1 MAKRRVDSRR
11 RHVGP
16 GAQAGVLPALPPD
29 FVQAARTW
37 LGDETD
43 AFLTACAQPPRLA
56 VRANALKGGLPA
68 LLRALGPTAATWP
81 SVPWWPDAL
90 LPPPGEAAHLA
101 AHPLARVG
109 ALYAQDSA
117 ALAAVAA
124 LDPQPGERVLDLCAA
139 PGGKSTAI
147 ADRMAGRGPTGVC
160 NTPLLVANDVDARR
174 ARDLEHTLER
184 WGAAGA
190 AVLALAPE
198 RLAALAPGFFD
209 RVLVDAPCSG
219 EAMFARHP
227 HAAAAWSREHVAGCA
242 ARQQLLIE
250 SAWQLVRP
258 GGVLLYATCTF
269 NPVENE
275 AVIARYLAAH
285 VGDVLED
292 AARLLGASPGRPDLL
307 MPAQAGP
314 RGHELVRMAR
324 LWPHRGPGAGHSVAL
339 IRVAGDGTA
348 QSPPPDAR
356 RLGRPVREADRS
368 GEAVVRALA
377 HAVAPGLELG
387 GRVVV
392 RGERAFLVPEAL
404 PVDLAEAA
412 QAPGLRLAERRG
424 RTWHPA
430 HALAMALQPEQARGA
445 VHLDDTAAAT
455 FLTGRPV
462 AGPGEGLMLAA
473 WHRYPLGWARA
484 RGGTLTPL
492 LPTGL
497 RTPLTSAPAVDV
509 GSV

>member
-1 MAKRRVDSRR
+1 VR
-11 RHVGP
+11 
-16 GAQAGVLPALPPD
+16 PALPHD
-29 FVQAARTW
+29 FVQAAQTW
-37 LGDETD
+37 LGDEAD
-43 AFLTACAQPPRLA
+43 AFLAACAQPPQLA

-68 LLRALGPTAATWP
+68 LLPALGPTAATWP

-90 LPPPGEAAHLA
+90 LPPPGDAAHLA
-101 AHPLARVG
+101 AHLPARVG
-109 ALYAQDSA
+109 ALYAQDPA

-147 ADRMAGRGPTGVC
+147 ADRMAGRG
-160 NTPLLVANDVDARR
+160 LLLGNDVDARR
-174 ARDLEHTLER
+174 ARDLVHTLER
-184 WGAAGA
+184 WGVANA

-198 RLAALAPGFFD
+198 RLAALAPRSFD

-227 HAAAAWSREHVAGCA
+227 HATADWSREHVDGCA
-242 ARQQLLIE
+242 ARQRSLIE
-250 SAWQLVRP
+250 TARQLVRP
-258 GGVLLYATCTF
+258 GGVLVYATCTF

-275 AVIARYLAAH
+275 EVIARYLAAH
-285 VGDVLED
+285 EADALED
-292 AARLLGASPGRPDLL
+292 AARLLGVALGQPDLL
-307 MPAQAGP
+307 TPAQAGP

-324 LWPHRGPGAGHSVAL
+324 LWPHRDLGAGHSVAL
-339 IRVAGDGTA
+339 IRVAGDGA
-348 QSPPPDAR
+348 VESPPPDAR
-356 RLGRPVREADRS
+356 RLARAAREADRS
-368 GEAVVRALA
+368 AEAAVRALA
-377 HAVAPGLELG
+377 HAVAPGLELR

-392 RGERAFLVPEAL
+392 RGERAFLVPDAL
-404 PVDLAEAA
+404 PVDLAAAA

-424 RTWHPA
+424 RTWRPA
-430 HALAMALQPEQARGA
+430 HALAMVLQPEQARGA
-445 VHLDDTAAAT
+445 THLDDSGAAT
-455 FLTGRPV
+455 FLSGRPV

-497 RTPLTSAPAVDV
+497 RMPILLTHV
-509 GSV
+509 

>member
-11 RHVGP
+11 RVGP

-29 FVQAARTW
+29 FARAARIW
-37 LGDETD
+37 LGDEAD
-43 AFLTACAQPPRLA
+43 AFLAACAQPPRLT

-68 LLRALGPTAATWP
+68 LLRALGPAAATWP
-81 SVPWWPDAL
+81 TLPWWPDAL
-90 LPPPGEAAHLA
+90 LPAPGDAARLA

-109 ALYAQDSA
+109 ALYAQDPA
-117 ALAAVAA
+117 ALSAVAA

-147 ADRMAGRGPTGVC
+147 ADRMAGRG
-160 NTPLLVANDVDARR
+160 LLVGNDLDTRR

-184 WGAAGA
+184 WGAGA

-250 SAWQLVRP
+250 SARQLVRP
-258 GGVLLYATCTF
+258 GGVLVYATCTF

-275 AVIARYLAAH
+275 EVIARYLAAH
-285 VGDVLED
+285 AADALED
-292 AARLLGASPGRPDLL
+292 AARLLGVSPGRPDLL
-307 MPAQAGP
+307 TPAQAGP

-324 LWPHRGPGAGHSVAL
+324 LWPHRDPGAGHSVAL

-356 RLGRPVREADRS
+356 RLARPAREADRS
-368 GEAVVRALA
+368 AEAAVRALA
-377 HAVAPGLELG
+377 HAVAPGLELR

-392 RGERAFLVPEAL
+392 RGDRAFLVPEAL

-424 RTWHPA
+424 RTWRPA
-430 HALAMALQPEQARGA
+430 HAVAMALQPAQARGA

-492 LPTGL
+492 LPTAL
-497 RTPLTSAPAVDV
+497 RRPLTSAPTVDV

>member
-1 MAKRRVDSRR
+1 
-11 RHVGP
+11 
-16 GAQAGVLPALPPD
+16 
-29 FVQAARTW
+29 
-37 LGDETD
+37 
-43 AFLTACAQPPRLA
+43 
-56 VRANALKGGLPA
+56 
-68 LLRALGPTAATWP
+68 
-81 SVPWWPDAL
+81 
-90 LPPPGEAAHLA
+90 
-101 AHPLARVG
+101 
-109 ALYAQDSA
+109 
-117 ALAAVAA
+117 
-124 LDPQPGERVLDLCAA
+124 
-139 PGGKSTAI
+139 
-147 ADRMAGRGPTGVC
+147 
-160 NTPLLVANDVDARR
+160 
-174 ARDLEHTLER
+174 
-184 WGAAGA
+184 
-190 AVLALAPE
+190 
-198 RLAALAPGFFD
+198 
-209 RVLVDAPCSG
+209 
-219 EAMFARHP
+219 
-227 HAAAAWSREHVAGCA
+227 
-242 ARQQLLIE
+242 
-250 SAWQLVRP
+250 VRP
-258 GGVLLYATCTF
+258 GGVLVYATCTF

-307 MPAQAGP
+307 TAAQACP

-348 QSPPPDAR
+348 QSPSLDAR
-356 RLGRPVREADRS
+356 RLARPAREADRS
-368 GEAVVRALA
+368 AEAAVRALA
-377 HAVAPGLELG
+377 QAVAPGLELQ

-404 PVDLAEAA
+404 PVDLSAAA

-424 RTWHPA
+424 RTWRPA
-430 HALAMALQPEQARGA
+430 HALAMVLQPEQARGA
-445 VHLDDTAAAT
+445 VYLDDTAAAA

-497 RTPLTSAPAVDV
+497 RTPLTSAPPVDA

>member
-1 MAKRRVDSRR
+1 MAQRRRDNRR

-16 GAQAGVLPALPPD
+16 GTQAGALPALPSD

-37 LGDETD
+37 LGDEAD
-43 AFLTACAQPPRLA
+43 AFLAACARPPQLA
-56 VRANALKGGLPA
+56 VRANALKGGVPA
-68 LLRALGPTAATWP
+68 LLRALGPAAATW
-81 SVPWWPDAL
+81 SRVPWWPDAL
-90 LPPPGEAAHLA
+90 LPPPGSAAHLA
-101 AHPLARVG
+101 AHLLARVG
-109 ALYAQDSA
+109 ALYAQDPA

-147 ADRMAGRGPTGVC
+147 ADRMAGRG
-160 NTPLLVANDVDARR
+160 LLVGNDVDARR

-219 EAMFARHP
+219 EAVFARHP

-250 SAWQLVRP
+250 TARQLVRP
-258 GGVLLYATCTF
+258 SGVLVYATCSF

-285 VGDVLED
+285 LED
-292 AARLLGASPGRPDLL
+292 ALEDAVRLLGASPGRPDLL
-307 MPAQAGP
+307 TPAQAGP
-314 RGHELVRMAR
+314 RGHELVRMVR
-324 LWPHRGPGAGHSVAL
+324 LWPHRGTGAGHSVAL
-339 IRVAGDGTA
+339 IRVAGGSA
-348 QSPPPDAR
+348 SESPPPEAR
-356 RLGRPVREADRS
+356 RFGRPAGKVDRS
-368 GEAVVRALA
+368 AETAVRALA
-377 HAVAPGLELG
+377 QTVAPGLELR

-392 RGERAFLVPEAL
+392 RGERAFLVLDAL

-424 RTWHPA
+424 RTWRPA
-430 HALAMALQPEQARGA
+430 HALAMALQPEQAHST

-462 AGPGEGLMLAA
+462 AGLGEGLMLAA

-484 RGGTLTPL
+484 RGGTLVPL

-497 RTPLTSAPAVDV
+497 RTPMASVPPVDT
-509 GSV
+509 GSG